1 MKLLKTVAMLFLS
14 LSLVVGCS
22 TNNSGGNAT
31 KENTSTNTGEAQA
44 SEPVKNEKKIPITIA
59 TKYWSGGKWAEDHS
73 TIQYLNK
80 KFNVDIKLQLINGTE
95 YGDKFKV
102 LAASG
107 DLPDV
112 YRIEGADYL
121 SWAAEGA
128 FADLMG
134 IYTKYPNLSKV
145 LPLDHE
151 AMKVMNPE
159 GKLYGIPIVSW
170 IARDTVQIRKD
181 WLDNLGIPVPTAD
194 EFTVDKFYEIAKA
207 FATQDPD
214 KNGVKGDTNG
224 FSGVVTTYNIIPQL
238 RNAFGI
244 GSDWVEKDGKLIP
257 RHMQVEEYKAWL
269 AFMKK
274 AYDEGVLDRDFAI
287 RKGNEVEDKKI
298 GNKLGIFNHH
308 NDQVKLINDI
318 KKINPSLNPELV
330 AMAPPI
336 GPTGARGNNALNAG
350 MEKLVINANSDEEK
364 IDRIMQILDWWV
376 TEEGTSIMKNG
387 IEGIDY
393 TKNADGTYQ
402 VTEQWENNHPRY
414 LNSNLFK
421 GPGTDFIVYLWS
433 SKEDIDRHNAYSEL
447 AQKYVWKD
455 AAYRFTFY
463 SEAYKNKW
471 TDLDKKFEQAWV
483 RIILGDKPIE
493 YIEQASKDWLA
504 GGGEQIIKEINEAAK
519 K

>member
-14 LSLVVGCS
+14 LSLVIGCS
-22 TNNSGGNAT
+22 TSNSGGNAT

-59 TKYWSGGKWAEDHS
+59 TQYWSGGKWTDDHA
-73 TIQYLNK
+73 TIKYLNK
-80 KFNVDIKLQLINGTE
+80 KFNVDIKLQLINGGE
-95 YGDKFKV
+95 YAEKFKV
-102 LAASG
+102 MAASG
-107 DLPDV
+107 DLPDI
-112 YRIEGADYL
+112 YKIGGADYL
-121 SWAAEGA
+121 NWSSEGA

-134 IYTKYPNLSKV
+134 IWTKYPNLSAA

-151 AMKVMNPE
+151 AMKVLNPE
-159 GKLYGIPIVSW
+159 GKLYGIPIISW

-181 WLDNLGIPVPTAD
+181 WLDNLGMPLPTAD
-194 EFTVDKFYEIAKA
+194 EFTIDKFYEIAKA

-214 KNGVKGDTNG
+214 KNGVNGDTIG
-224 FSGVVTTYNIIPQL
+224 MIPTPQV

-244 GSDWVEKDGKLIP
+244 ANDWMEQDGKLIP
-257 RHMQVEEYKAWL
+257 RHTQVEEYKAFL

-274 AYDEGVLDRDFAI
+274 AYDEKVLDRDFVI
-287 RKGNEVEDKKI
+287 RKGNEVDGMMK
-298 GNKLGIFNHH
+298 GNKLGLFNYH
-308 NDQVKLINDI
+308 NAYHILQEDI
-318 KKINPSLNPELV
+318 KKANPGLNAELV
-330 AMAPPI
+330 PMAPPV
-336 GPTGARGNNALNAG
+336 GPTGARGNNAINTG
-350 MEKLVINANSDEEK
+350 EEKLVINANADEEK
-364 IDRIMQILDWWV
+364 IDRIMQIFDWWV
-376 TEEGTSIMKNG
+376 TDEGTSIMKNG

-414 LNSNLFK
+414 FNSNLFK
-421 GPGTDFIVYLWS
+421 RPGTDFIVYLWS
-433 SKEDIDRHNAYSEL
+433 SQEDIDRHNTYSEL
-447 AQKYVWKD
+447 AQKYPWKN
-455 AAYRFTFY
+455 AAYQFTYY

-471 TDLDKKFEQAWV
+471 VDLDKKFDQAV
-483 RIILGDKPIE
+483 VQIILGDKPIE